1 MRGPVSPSPSTPSD
15 DEGARAERNGVV
27 AGSLLGVPQ
36 ACRSSAA
43 GGHGVRILRDELSKG
58 DAGIIKGG
66 YHLATTDG
74 ALLYK
79 DGIVI
84 PNKGTL
90 RDELLH
96 AYYDD
101 PRAGLRDID
110 LQSVDSNTGDFPS
123 GLKVSHPGAC
133 LICTPWQGRLNTPL
147 LTGETERHFARSC
160 QIRPLTQ
167 ASVRLAPTRVRS
179 VSAGCVTSIVGLGAQ
194 AAATRE
200 SGVGRQGRAI
210 ICGVVHMWGCLIR
223 KFRGAVFLPNRENAP
238 LVVGCRCRCVSRSCR
253 RVNPGRRPASGR
265 SSRFH
270 TQDTAAWMGEI

>member
-1 MRGPVSPSPSTPSD
+1 MTKELAQNETVWSPDLSL
-15 DEGARAERNGVV
+15 EFRRRAARLQRADM
-27 AGSLLGVPQ
+27 
-36 ACRSSAA
+36 AC
-43 GGHGVRILRDELSKG
+43 RILRDELSKG

-123 GLKVSHPGAC
+123 GLKVSHPGGC

-160 QIRPLTQ
+160 QIRPLI
-167 ASVRLAPTRVRS
+167 
-179 VSAGCVTSIVGLGAQ
+179 CKVGADPG
-194 AAATRE
+194 T
-200 SGVGRQGRAI
+200 VGQRGLCDKY
-210 ICGVVHMWGCLIR
+210 CGVRRAGGGNERERGGTAGACDYLWGGTHVGCLIR